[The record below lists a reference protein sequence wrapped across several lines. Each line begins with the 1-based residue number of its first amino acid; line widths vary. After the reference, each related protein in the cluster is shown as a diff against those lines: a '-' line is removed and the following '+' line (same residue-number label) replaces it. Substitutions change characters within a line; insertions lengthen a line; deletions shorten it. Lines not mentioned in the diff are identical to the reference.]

1 MRRYSSTDQGVCCRR
16 MSICPFVHHKPVLC
30 RNQWTNRAGFWHGG
44 FLLPIPHCCVVRK
57 FGYLKKFECFPL
69 GLCPKLWTYKISPW
83 QLDRIVNKTRRRRR
97 QSSLLTTPR
106 RQSTGLFC
114 SWHNFDWHRTSHGP
128 SVVAELHVSPE
139 GVECK
144 RLIMICRPTCF
155 LVLRFKCLSLERFL
169 QGLVFRLILLL
180 FGCEWATE
188 SVCLQCLLLGRLR
201 REIAELLRQRGN
213 SFC

>member
-1 MRRYSSTDQGVCCRR
+1 MLSSHVHL
-16 MSICPFVHHKPVLC
+16 SIRASQAGIVSKPVDESSWFLAWRLPATYPTLLC
-30 RNQWTNRAGFWHGG
+30 CKEIW
-44 FLLPIPHCCVVRK
+44 VS
-57 FGYLKKFECFPL
+57 KKFECFPL

-83 QLDRIVNKTRRRRR
+83 QLDRIVNKSRRRRW
-97 QSSLLTTPR
+97 QWSLLTTPV

-114 SWHNFDWHRTSHGP
+114 SWHNFDWHRASHGP
-128 SVVAELHVSPE
+128 CVVAELHVFPE

-144 RLIMICRPTCF
+144 RLIMICRPRCF

-169 QGLVFRLILLL
+169 QGLVFRLI

-201 REIAELLRQRGN
+201 REIAELLHQRGN